1 MNKEERKKITNHQST
16 GWPRH
21 DMTSEQWLSCQVQTN
36 KKTTLTY
43 TVDNLNQGDGNNVS
57 Q

>member
-1 MNKEERKKITNHQST
+1 MNKEERKNTNHQST
-16 GWPRH
+16 GWPRR

-43 TVDNLNQGDGNNVS
+43 NVDNQGDGNNVS